1 MAPGDL
7 PGHPVEFRGAT
18 GTAGPSWDASQAAAY
33 SDSVPEPGFLPR
45 SAPSDF
51 RARRERWIG
60 PFESQEEPRG
70 TGEPGDAGAYT
81 PPPAM
86 TEQTAQIG
94 EPTSDEVE
102 TSRMS
107 LGDHL
112 DELRR
117 RLFRSAIA
125 VVLFFVVAWSFN
137 EQLKVFTEGPWTQA
151 KGMLNELLIDE
162 AEAALEADPTLERT
176 EYFLTSDPE
185 DKRLISGIDQPL
197 YGRGV
202 GTGFM
207 LRLKICFFAAL
218 AVGGPYLLWEM
229 WGFIAA
235 GLYKHERRTVLAYF
249 PTSIL
254 LFYGGIAFAY
264 FLMLPY
270 GIYFL
275 NRMDPDMLRLGVEA
289 NDYLTFFTRMSVGQG
304 VVFQLPVVMTALARV
319 DIVSPAAMAKFRGH
333 FVVLAFILGAIFTP
347 GDPYTQFGMAVPMV
361 LLYEVGIWTS
371 RLAARKVQ
379 ARTEELLAS

>member
-1 MAPGDL
+1 MSEA
-7 PGHPVEFRGAT
+7 
-18 GTAGPSWDASQAAAY
+18 
-33 SDSVPEPGFLPR
+33 
-45 SAPSDF
+45 
-51 RARRERWIG
+51 
-60 PFESQEEPRG
+60 
-70 TGEPGDAGAYT
+70 
-81 PPPAM
+81 
-86 TEQTAQIG
+86 TEQTG
-94 EPTSDEVE
+94 DPTGDEVE
-102 TSRMS
+102 SSRMS

-125 VVLFFVVAWSFN
+125 VVVFFVVAWSFN
-137 EQLKVFTEGPWTQA
+137 DQLKEFTEGPWTHA
-151 KGMLNELLIDE
+151 RTMLNDQRVEE
-162 AEAALEADPTLERT
+162 AEATLLAEPGRPRT
-176 EYFLTSDPE
+176 DFFLTNDPS
-185 DKRLISGIDQPL
+185 DKRLINAIDQPL

-202 GTGFM
+202 GTAFM
-207 LRLKICFFAAL
+207 LRLKICFFAAM

-249 PTSIL
+249 PTSIF

-264 FLMLPY
+264 YLMLPY

-289 NDYLTFFTRMSVGQG
+289 SDYLTFFTRMSVGQG
-304 VVFQLPVVMTALARV
+304 IVFQLPVVMTALARV
-319 DIVSPAAMAKFRGH
+319 DLVTPAAMAKFRGH

-379 ARTEELLAS
+379 ARSQELLAS

>member
-1 MAPGDL
+1 
-7 PGHPVEFRGAT
+7 
-18 GTAGPSWDASQAAAY
+18 
-33 SDSVPEPGFLPR
+33 
-45 SAPSDF
+45 
-51 RARRERWIG
+51 
-60 PFESQEEPRG
+60 
-70 TGEPGDAGAYT
+70 
-81 PPPAM
+81 M
-86 TEQTAQIG
+86 TEDPAQIG
-94 EPTSDEVE
+94 EPPGDEVE

-162 AEAALEADPTLERT
+162 AEAALEADPSLPRT
-176 EYFLTSDPE
+176 DYFLTSDPE
-185 DKRLISGIDQPL
+185 DKRLINGIDQPL

-249 PTSIL
+249 PTSIF

-264 FLMLPY
+264 LLMLPY

-304 VVFQLPVVMTALARV
+304 IVFQLPVVMTALARV

-379 ARTEELLAS
+379 AQTEELLAS